1 MSGDMDY
8 QFVDTNVLVY
18 AHDRSAGRKQEQAR
32 ALLES
37 LWEGQN
43 GRLSIQVLQEFY
55 VTVTR
60 KVANPMASADAV
72 QIITNLGVWRPHTA
86 QLEDI
91 LAAIQIQTH
100 YQISF
105 WDALI
110 IQSANRLNCAVV
122 WSEDL
127 NAGQLYSGVRVQNPF
142 GE

>member
-1 MSGDMDY
+1 MDY

-18 AHDRSAGRKQEQAR
+18 AHDRSAGRKHEQAR
-32 ALLES
+32 ALLEA

-60 KVANPMASADAV
+60 KVANPMTPAGAA
-72 QIITNLGVWRPHTA
+72 QIIRYLGAWQPHTP
-86 QLEDI
+86 QLDDI
-91 LAAIQIQTH
+91 LAAIQMQTR

-110 IQSANRLNCAVV
+110 IQSANRLHCALV

-127 NAGQLYSGVRVQNPF
+127 NAGQLFSGVRVQNPF